1 MKKINEK
8 NNENYDFELKQK
20 VVEALIFSSSNP
32 VPYDELLKRISDK
45 NILNAILENLE
56 KKYSSSGVNLFV
68 INDAYA
74 FRTSLDV
81 SEYLNIEKIVPKPLS
96 RAATETLAI
105 IAYHQPITRSEIE
118 NIRGVS
124 LSKGTL
130 DVLLELEWIRPGH
143 RRSTPGNPLTWKT
156 TNLFLDYF
164 NLKNIKD
171 LPELKILKTQV
182 YLIKIK
188 LFLMINLLI
197 KCKLIIGI

>member
-1 MKKINEK
+1 MKKLNEK
-8 NNENYDFELKQK
+8 NNDNFDFELKQK

-32 VPYDELLKRISDK
+32 VTYDELLKRISDK
-45 NILNAILENLE
+45 NKLNEILENLE
-56 KKYSSSGVNLFV
+56 KKYSSSGVNLLV

-81 SEYLNIEKIVPKPLS
+81 SEHLNIEKIVPKPLS

-164 NLKNIKD
+164 NLKNVKD
-171 LPELKILKTQV
+171 LPGVEDLK
-182 YLIKIK
+182 
-188 LFLMINLLI
+188 NSGLLDKNKVI
-197 KCKLIIGI
+197 FRDQLVD

>member
-1 MKKINEK
+1 MNISKEK
-8 NNENYDFELKQK
+8 NNKYDFELKQK
-20 VVEALIFSSSNP
+20 VIEALIFSSSNP
-32 VPYDELLKRISDK
+32 ISYDELLKRISDK
-45 NILNAILENLE
+45 NILNEILLNLE
-56 KKYSSSGVNLFV
+56 KKYSSSGVNLYV
-68 INDAYA
+68 INDTYA

-81 SEYLNIEKIVPKPLS
+81 SEYLNIETIVPKTLS

-130 DVLLELEWIRPGH
+130 DVLLELEWIRPGR
-143 RRSTPGNPLTWKT
+143 RRSTPGNPLTWET

-171 LPELKILKTQV
+171 LPGVEDLK
-182 YLIKIK
+182 
-188 LFLMINLLI
+188 NSGLLDKNKVI
-197 KCKLIIGI
+197 FNDQTVD

>member
-96 RAATETLAI
+96 RAATETLAMRTI
-105 IAYHQPITRSEIE
+105 CA
-118 NIRGVS
+118 
-124 LSKGTL
+124 
-130 DVLLELEWIRPGH
+130 
-143 RRSTPGNPLTWKT
+143 
-156 TNLFLDYF
+156 
-164 NLKNIKD
+164 
-171 LPELKILKTQV
+171 
-182 YLIKIK
+182 
-188 LFLMINLLI
+188 
-197 KCKLIIGI
+197 